1 METRPFYQWQEELRR
16 LGPEGFLAAHTA
28 PFLVVYDPLPELE
41 GEEAVF
47 ETGKLA
53 ALRPNRTTPRRPAT
67 GSLVM
72 TVGKSVK
79 VGNVFP
85 GMITVGRARNND
97 VVLPSREVSS
107 FHAWFSHEGGTWKV
121 CDAESSNGTT
131 VEGAPALKPLPVPT
145 GAEVCFARV
154 RCRFFLPP
162 GFVELCQ
169 EAQA

>member
-1 METRPFYQWQEELRR
+1 METRPFYQWEEELRR
-16 LGPEGFLAAHTA
+16 LGPEPFLARYPA

-41 GEEAVF
+41 SEEEVF
-47 ETGKLA
+47 ETGKFA
-53 ALRPNRTTPRRPAT
+53 ALRPNRPTPRRPAT

-72 TVGKSVK
+72 TVKKSPK
-79 VGNVFP
+79 IGNVFQ
-85 GMITVGRARNND
+85 GVTVGRGRNND

-107 FHAWFSHEGGTWKV
+107 FHAYFAQERGEWRV

-131 VEGAPALKPLPVPT
+131 VEGAPAPTPTLVPS

-154 RCRFFLPP
+154 RARFFLPR

-169 EAQA
+169 ESTA